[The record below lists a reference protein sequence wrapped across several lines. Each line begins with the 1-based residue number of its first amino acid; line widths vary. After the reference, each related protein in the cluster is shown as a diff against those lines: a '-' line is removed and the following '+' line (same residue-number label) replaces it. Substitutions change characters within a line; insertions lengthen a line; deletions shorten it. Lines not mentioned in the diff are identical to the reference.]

1 MKLREIGEDQLLG
14 QFLPDLPLAKAVV
27 YGLGDDCAVVKTRDR
42 RNFLVLKTDCVVAG
56 VHFLATANAPDVGW
70 KAMMRPL
77 SDFAATSAVPQFA
90 LITLIAPEHTKVEW
104 VEELYRG
111 LRRAAKRFKVSIVG
125 GETSS
130 TPGPVAISVSVV
142 GFVERDRCVSRGG
155 GKVGDDLFVTGRLG
169 GAMKQKHLQFV
180 PRIAESRWLTNNFY
194 RVATFI
200 SNSPAETEV
209 LGRRLAED
217 VGVGSVLALQGE
229 LGSGKTLFTK
239 GFVAGM
245 GSKAAVSSP
254 TFTIVHEYRDGRLP
268 VYHFD
273 FFRVENHQSLGR
285 LGLDDYFFGDG
296 VSVIEWAD
304 RFAEFI
310 PEQARWIL
318 FEIKSEDQRAITFQG
333 T

>member
-1 MKLREIGEDQLLG
+1 M
-14 QFLPDLPLAKAVV
+14 
-27 YGLGDDCAVVKTRDR
+27 
-42 RNFLVLKTDCVVAG
+42 
-56 VHFLATANAPDVGW
+56 
-70 KAMMRPL
+70 
-77 SDFAATSAVPQFA
+77 
-90 LITLIAPEHTKVEW
+90 
-104 VEELYRG
+104 
-111 LRRAAKRFKVSIVG
+111 
-125 GETSS
+125 
-130 TPGPVAISVSVV
+130 
-142 GFVERDRCVSRGG
+142 
-155 GKVGDDLFVTGRLG
+155 
-169 GAMKQKHLQFV
+169 
-180 PRIAESRWLTNNFY
+180 
-194 RVATFI
+194 ATFI
-200 SNSPAETEV
+200 SNSPAETEA

-296 VSVIEWAD
+296 VSVIEWAN

-318 FEIKSEDQRAITFQG
+318 FEIKSEDQRAITFQE